1 MEDDDAFWGVIVG
14 WSRTMS
20 RAMSIRSMA
29 VQFWGNRNKEPDSAN
44 EEEEGGSFRDMCRI
58 VPAVPTSLESHDKDD
73 DI

>member
-1 MEDDDAFWGVIVG
+1 MEDDAFWGVIVG
-14 WSRTMS
+14 WSRTTS

-44 EEEEGGSFRDMCRI
+44 EEGGGSFRDMCRI
-58 VPAVPTSLESHDKDD
+58 VPAGPASLESHNEDD